1 MGFDFGLEGVDDL
14 AGGVKAGGAEDV
26 EQALVTELLLLWV
39 LGLVQ
44 TIGVD
49 EEGTALDGVDALAL
63 VFESGPQANGGTG
76 NHLQEIAVTLAA
88 TDDGGIMTGIAEV
101 EVTGGEVDESE
112 EERDE
117 HTALVVVARECV
129 VHAVAYL
136 CGHHPLFGQCEEE
149 SRGLC
154 HEE

>member
-49 EEGTALDGVDALAL
+49 EEGAALDGVDALAL
-63 VFESGPQANGGTG
+63 IFEFGP
-76 NHLQEIAVTLAA
+76 
-88 TDDGGIMTGIAEV
+88 
-101 EVTGGEVDESE
+101 
-112 EERDE
+112 
-117 HTALVVVARECV
+117 
-129 VHAVAYL
+129 
-136 CGHHPLFGQCEEE
+136 
-149 SRGLC
+149 
-154 HEE
+154 